1 MRRRRDERGAVAIFV
16 AMVTL
21 VLFGT
26 AALSVDL
33 GQGWTATHD
42 VQKSADFSALAGGF
56 GTNLPTPPTTAMCG
70 GGANKLSGPQAVT
83 SSQAVQ
89 DVVSYLNSN
98 PYNFGTSAAA
108 LTDCSMTNGEVI
120 FGRATKGANNT
131 WTETYSSKQ
140 LTVVTPP
147 QNVGFGFARVIG
159 YNSVNVVET
168 ATVSIF
174 SQTLN
179 RTLPYYSALGCSYG
193 TQTIAQPSN
202 GTSAS
207 SINLANNSDNGAQT
221 ITSVVTTPASDPAT
235 VDYPVTSP
243 TPIVING
250 TGFTGVTQV
259 GFFESGATSAGPAP
273 TILAVQ
279 SGWLTGST
287 KISIPD
293 ISSLNLAQDTWYIR
307 VRTSASAQWSAVS
320 VGNGNNT
327 TLNALPLTVG
337 APNLYCSEGSSQG
350 NFGSLLLPNSMG
362 PNGQT
367 DNIAYNIAAG
377 LEHTLATFPT
387 PGTPS
392 SYQCAQ
398 ATAGAVLWNNDGTNC
413 VDTKTGNVA
422 ADAAFEGLLTGV
434 YGKPGLLTIQNG
446 SPNTGCAANG
456 TPASTVWRTFNI
468 NNDTLSCFFSS
479 ATTTVGDVDA
489 PTYNLSG
496 PAFDVSIY
504 TSPRFVYVPVLG
516 VTPDTGGSNKYQII
530 DFRPAFISDQSA
542 SATKA
547 TPEAACTTSQCNGL
561 TVGSNPNTLN
571 SLQVILLNPSSLP
584 QCPQSICSGQQAYN
598 GNVTTKQGPFL
609 IN

>member
-1 MRRRRDERGAVAIFV
+1 
-16 AMVTL
+16 
-21 VLFGT
+21 
-26 AALSVDL
+26 
-33 GQGWTATHD
+33 
-42 VQKSADFSALAGGF
+42 
-56 GTNLPTPPTTAMCG
+56 
-70 GGANKLSGPQAVT
+70 
-83 SSQAVQ
+83 
-89 DVVSYLNSN
+89 
-98 PYNFGTSAAA
+98 
-108 LTDCSMTNGEVI
+108 MTNGEVI

-168 ATVSIF
+168 STVSIF

-221 ITSVVTTPASDPAT
+221 ITSVVTTPASNPAT

-273 TILAVQ
+273 TVLTVQ
-279 SGWLTGST
+279 PGWLTGST

-392 SYQCAQ
+392 KLPVCSSDRRCRPVEQRRHQLRRHQDRQRGSGCRVRGPADRCGRQARPAHDPERLAQ
-398 ATAGAVLWNNDGTNC
+398 H
-413 VDTKTGNVA
+413 
-422 ADAAFEGLLTGV
+422 
-434 YGKPGLLTIQNG
+434 
-446 SPNTGCAANG
+446 GCAANG

-516 VTPDTGGSNKYQII
+516 VTPSTGGSNKYQII